1 MFIDG
6 TDSLSSLS
14 QQITACGNHT
24 YATKVMAIERVLYRD
39 IDMEEYI
46 LHSQNKG
53 TKLYFSLSLASISFF
68 FLRSLCIFV
77 CTWKFEYSIPL
88 KIIYVT

>member
-39 IDMEEYI
+39 IDMEDYI

-68 FLRSLCIFV
+68 FYLH
-77 CTWKFEYSIPL
+77 
-88 KIIYVT
+88 YVYLYVPGNLNIVYL